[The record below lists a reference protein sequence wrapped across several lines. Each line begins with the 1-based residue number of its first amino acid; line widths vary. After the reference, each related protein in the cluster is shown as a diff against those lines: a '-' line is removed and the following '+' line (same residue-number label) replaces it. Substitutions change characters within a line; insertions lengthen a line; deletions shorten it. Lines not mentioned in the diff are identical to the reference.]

1 MPFTKDMALL
11 ERDGNA
17 GLVTTTAGPDLLHTL
32 PTGRSLRVTKVMVFN
47 NTGGNIT
54 IQIGTLTNAG
64 AFSAMLPTLLC
75 INTMENVWNKIDLPS
90 VEFVVNS
97 LAGALGR
104 TGSVYVQA
112 SAAGA
117 VVAIEVEEKI

>member
-32 PTGRSLRVTKVMVFN
+32 PTGRSLRVTKVMAFN
-47 NTGGNIT
+47 NTGANVT

-64 AFSAMLPTLLC
+64 AFSAMLPSMLC
-75 INTMENVWNKIDLPS
+75 INTMENVWTKDELPAR
-90 VEFVVNS
+90 EFAVNS

-104 TGSVYVQA
+104 TGNVYVQA
-112 SAAGA
+112 TGVG
-117 VVAIEVEEKI
+117 VVVSIEVEEKI

>member
-47 NTGGNIT
+47 NTGANVT
-54 IQIGTLTNAG
+54 IQLGTLTNAG
-64 AFSAMLPTLLC
+64 AFVGLLPSMLC

-112 SAAGA
+112 TAVGA
-117 VVAIEVEEKI
+117 IVSIEVEEKI